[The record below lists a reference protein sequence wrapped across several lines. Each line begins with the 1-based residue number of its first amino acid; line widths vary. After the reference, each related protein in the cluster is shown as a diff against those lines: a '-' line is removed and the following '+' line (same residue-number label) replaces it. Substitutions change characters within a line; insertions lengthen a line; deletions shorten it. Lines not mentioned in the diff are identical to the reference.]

1 MRFGALVAT
10 ALLAFCGSA
19 VFVDEARAAG
29 VPRGFDGRFDYWV
42 LALSWSPQ
50 HCATTQKPDTTQC
63 GAQRSYGFV
72 VHGLWPQ
79 YERGFPSSCGKAAYV
94 PEALIDSL
102 LPIMPSKP
110 LILHEWRKHGTCS
123 GLDAQHYFGKLRQVF
138 EKLRIPSVYRALDQ
152 PLLQA
157 PQQIESEWMRSNPGL
172 QADGIALQCSG
183 RYFSELRICYDRQ
196 MDPRACGRDLDDRC
210 GAQALFRP
218 LR

>member
-19 VFVDEARAAG
+19 VFVDAARAEG
-29 VPRGFDGRFDYWV
+29 KPGRFDYWV

-50 HCATTQKPDTTQC
+50 HCATTPRADATQC
-63 GAQRSYGFV
+63 GARRSYGFI

-94 PEALIDSL
+94 PEALIDGL

-123 GLDAQHYFGKLRQVF
+123 GLDAPHYFGTLRRAF
-138 EKLRIPSVYRALDQ
+138 EKLSIPSAYRDLAQ
-152 PLLQA
+152 PLLQS
-157 PQQIESEWMRSNPGL
+157 PRQIESAWMRSNPAL
-172 QADGIALQCSG
+172 RADGIALQCSG

-196 MDPRACGRDLDDRC
+196 LVPRHCGPDLDDRC

>member
-19 VFVDEARAAG
+19 VFVDEAHADGA
-29 VPRGFDGRFDYWV
+29 PGRFDYWV

-50 HCATTQKPDTTQC
+50 HCATIQRSDPTQC
-63 GAQRSYGFV
+63 GTQRAFGFV

-94 PEALIDSL
+94 PESLIDSL
-102 LPIMPSKP
+102 LPIMPSKS

-123 GLDAQHYFGKLRQVF
+123 GLDAQRYFGKLRQAF
-138 EKLRIPSVYRALDQ
+138 EKLSIPSTYRDLAQ
-152 PLLQA
+152 PLLQS
-157 PQQIESEWMRSNPGL
+157 PQQIESEWMRSNLKLKL

-183 RYFSELRICYDRQ
+183 RYFSELRICYDL
-196 MDPRACGRDLDDRC
+196 DLNPRACGRDLDDRC